1 MIRFLLAIGIGLPIL
16 GGLFAW
22 YGIKERN
29 IASASSETP
38 ETIAL
43 SKLIARGPEGNA
55 NIILTDYVPTTPH
68 VIQRGRRGRYSGVW
82 IPVVPKDSKQ
92 PNAAAAPK
100 VFVYSSEAGDPEE
113 AYERLSNPQLPGMVS
128 NKILTPNSGAMDDLE
143 EQFPQTD
150 FSTCIFIHEG
160 REPAS
165 AEKSALMFIGGV
177 AAIVIG
183 LWSLG
188 LCLYL
193 WQKRKAEGPRK
204 KERKKQRDR
213 DEDDEDRPRRRRAS
227 DEDEDDDDRSSR
239 NRRTADDEEDRPRRR
254 PRDEDDDDRPRRRS
268 RRDDD

>member
-1 MIRFLLAIGIGLPIL
+1 MVRFLLAIGIGLPVL

-22 YGIKERN
+22 YGIKERD
-29 IASASSETP
+29 IARDSSETP

-43 SKLIARGPEGNA
+43 NKLIARGPDGNA

-82 IPVVPKDSKQ
+82 IPVVPRDSKE
-92 PNAAAAPK
+92 PAGAGVPK

-113 AYERLSNPQLPGMVS
+113 AYERLSNPQLPAMVS
-128 NKILTPNSGAMDDLE
+128 NKIMTPNSGAMDGLE

-160 REPAS
+160 RETAS
-165 AEKSALMFIGGV
+165 AEKSALMIIGGI

-193 WQKRKAEGPRK
+193 WQKRKANPPRRK
-204 KERKKQRDR
+204 KDKSRHRE
-213 DEDDEDRPRRRRAS
+213 EEDEDRPRRG
-227 DEDEDDDDRSSR
+227 RSR
-239 NRRTADDEEDRPRRR
+239 PRDDEEGDEDRPGRKHRSA
-254 PRDEDDDDRPRRRS
+254 DDDDRPRRRS
-268 RRDDD
+268 RHDDD